1 MKHLHDCART
11 AFQEWI
17 ADGRCIDSQS
27 YSNMK
32 EKRRIFKKAL
42 KECKKRNEQCKAD
55 YLATAL
61 QNDRSKKQ
69 FWSKVKSVGKKKLL
83 PTEIEGNSTPIS
95 ITEMWRS
102 HYSQLLNSSHSQ
114 CHNTAVLG
122 HLCDGAQYKNINN
135 FYCSIKLVPS
145 LLVKLPL
152 NKSVGVDKLSAE
164 HLRVCDPIIN
174 VYLSLYYNMCL
185 KHGYIP
191 SNCLDTV
198 IIPTLKN
205 INGIVLLL

>member
-1 MKHLHDCART
+1 M
-11 AFQEWI
+11 
-17 ADGRCIDSQS
+17 
-27 YSNMK
+27 
-32 EKRRIFKKAL
+32 
-42 KECKKRNEQCKAD
+42 EQCKAD

-102 HYSQLLNSSHSQ
+102 QYSQLLNSSQLQ
-114 CHNTAVLG
+114 CHKTAVLD
-122 HLCDGAQYKNINN
+122 HLCDGAQYKNINK
-135 FYCSIKLVPS
+135 FYCSIKLVSS

-152 NKSVGVDKLSAE
+152 NKSVDVDKLSAE
-164 HLRVCDPIIN
+164 HLRFCDPIIN

-205 INGIVLLL
+205 INGTIGIVNKI